1 MFWSEVGTASAEIGF
16 KSRKGLILKLYDP
29 KSADPPKK
37 TRLGQILHTA
47 MAKIFE
53 NGAEKRLNDV
63 YYGLKKISVK
73 TDHG

>member
-1 MFWSEVGTASAEIGF
+1 M
-16 KSRKGLILKLYDP
+16 ILKLYDP